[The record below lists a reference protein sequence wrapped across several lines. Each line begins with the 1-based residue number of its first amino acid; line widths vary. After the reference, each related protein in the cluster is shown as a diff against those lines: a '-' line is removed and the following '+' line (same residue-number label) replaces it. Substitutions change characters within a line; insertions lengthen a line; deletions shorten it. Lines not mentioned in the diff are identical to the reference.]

1 MFGIKLHGKKR
12 TRNCE
17 NKIANA
23 QITFYKYLL
32 DEKII
37 EEVKE
42 RFIAIDVETT
52 GLTPWED
59 KIVEIGAVLFEYG
72 IPVKSF
78 STLVNP
84 RKSISESASRVNH
97 ITDRMI
103 RKAPSE
109 EKVYKEFVEFLGDA
123 LYGKIY
129 VCAHNADFDMLF
141 LSEALRRMGYSG
153 DIYCLDTLDL
163 SRKIVKN
170 LSSYK
175 LNSVAKYFEIENK
188 NEHRAKEDAEVSGN
202 ILVSL
207 IYELNNA
214 NQLIDEKRINIYP
227 NPQEINICKY
237 IKNMINKKGGDTELI
252 RFKRKKG
259 NLVEILYF
267 YGFLEFSAKNEK
279 IYILVE
285 KEYAEK
291 KKLQTE
297 LANKIEGTANAR
309 YIISDMQEIDVLEE
323 YIYEKYQKAKRNA
336 EEYMSSSVH
345 HYKKAMSE
353 MNIWIA
359 L

>member
-1 MFGIKLHGKKR
+1 MFGMKLYKKKR
-12 TRNCE
+12 AGFCE
-17 NKIANA
+17 YDTANA
-23 QITFYKYLL
+23 NITFYNYLL

-52 GLTPWED
+52 GLVPWED

-72 IPVKSF
+72 MPVKSF

-84 RKSISESASRVNH
+84 KKSISQSASKVNH
-97 ITDRMI
+97 ITDKMV

-109 EKVYKEFVEFLGDA
+109 EKVYKEFVEFLGEA
-123 LYGKIY
+123 LCGKIY
-129 VCAHNADFDMLF
+129 VCAHNVNFDMLF

-153 DIYCLDTLDL
+153 DIYCLDTLEL
-163 SRKIVKN
+163 SRRIIKN

-175 LNSVAKYFEIENK
+175 LSSVAKYFGIENK
-188 NEHRAKEDAEVSGN
+188 KEHRAMEDAEVSGN
-202 ILVSL
+202 ILVNL
-207 IYELNNA
+207 IYELTNV
-214 NQLIDEKRINIYP
+214 NQIIEEERMRIYP
-227 NPQEINICKY
+227 SPQEINICKY
-237 IKNMINKKGGDTELI
+237 IKNMIAKKGGDTELI

-267 YGFLEFSAKNEK
+267 YSFLEFAVTKEK
-279 IYILVE
+279 VYILIE

-291 KKLQTE
+291 KKLRTE
-297 LANKIEGTANAR
+297 LANRVEGNVNSR
-309 YIISDMQEIDVLEE
+309 YIISEMQEIEALED

-336 EEYMSSSVH
+336 EVYMSKSEH
-345 HYKKAMSE
+345 YYKKAMSE
-353 MNIWIA
+353 IDVWIA